1 MPSAS
6 SFRRTAIVAACLVAG
21 FGAAA
26 AGASSPAPVKPFDG
40 FWEECQRHQ
49 GELWC
54 QSLQLEQHGE
64 QIRGAWNWRASN
76 TGGTNLFRGRIVGG
90 RVEFDPEGCVI
101 GMSNQCTARTPS
113 KSPNYLI
120 RCSNALHWTGD
131 RTTTCAT
138 RVADSGR
145 YLRIARDKADPVD
158 FSQYDY
164 FKTEAG
170 DAAAGAASDKPS
182 FDCAKAASA
191 VEKAICRDPRLAR
204 ADAAL
209 GRTYSALL
217 KTLDAPAAKALRED
231 QRGFIAVRDAGYAQ
245 AGRGRGDAAL
255 LTTLEYRAGTL
266 ARIRARPGAGLSGTW
281 SNLAGEI
288 EIQGDGKSGYR
299 LKANAA
305 HPLDGR
311 WVCDASASGRGDNN
325 GARLKVAD
333 DDEGSALQLT
343 RVGAALQ
350 VQALDAQGRAQAMPG
365 YCGLN
370 GSLSGW
376 YFPVA
381 ARAR

>member
-1 MPSAS
+1 MSPAL
-6 SFRRTAIVAACLVAG
+6 SFRRTAIVAAGLVVG
-21 FGAAA
+21 FSAVTAS
-26 AGASSPAPVKPFDG
+26 ASSPAPAKPFDG
-40 FWEECQRHQ
+40 FWEECQRYQ

-76 TGGTNLFRGRIVGG
+76 GGGTNLFHGRIVDG

-113 KSPNYLI
+113 PSPNYLI
-120 RCSNALHWTGD
+120 RCGNALHWTGD
-131 RTTTCAT
+131 RNHTCAA
-138 RVADSGR
+138 RIADSGR

-164 FKTEAG
+164 FKTDAGEAA
-170 DAAAGAASDKPS
+170 DAPSSDKPS

-209 GRTYSALL
+209 ARAYSAAL
-217 KTLDAPAAKALRED
+217 KSLDAPAAKALRED
-231 QRGFIAVRDAGYAQ
+231 QREFIAVRDAGYAQ
-245 AGRGRGDAAL
+245 AANGRREASL
-255 LTTLEYRAGTL
+255 LTTLDYRAGTL
-266 ARIRARPGAGLSGTW
+266 ARIRARSGAGLSGTW

-288 EIQGDGKSGYR
+288 EIQGDGQTGYR

-311 WVCDASASGRGDNN
+311 WVCDASASGRGNDA
-325 GARLKVAD
+325 GATLKVAD
-333 DDEGSALQLT
+333 DDGSALKLT
-343 RVGAALQ
+343 RAGAALQ
-350 VQALDAQGRAQAMPG
+350 VQALDAHGRPQPMPG

-370 GSLSGW
+370 GSLNGA

-381 ARAR
+381 PRAR